1 MRCCT
6 MSQYSA
12 PSCVLCIHAELG
24 ADTRLSTW
32 AILRLAATSLKL
44 LLLDPARISCQ
55 TSYLPAQGRSH
66 YMLSSPLKSVFTGHY
81 EGRQAPVDHV
91 LGGVYWRGQ
100 GWPGQG
106 R

>member
-1 MRCCT
+1 

-12 PSCVLCIHAELG
+12 PSCAVCSHAGLG

-44 LLLDPARISCQ
+44 LLLDPARISCH

-66 YMLSSPLKSVFTGHY
+66 YLLSSCIQSSLKSLFTGHY

-91 LGGVYWRGQ
+91 LGGVHWRGQ

-106 R
+106 G